1 MMTTMTF
8 RTIAV
13 KLLVSCYT
21 RNGRV
26 HITTRLFF
34 LVMEVMLVGRLGH
47 GCCIGVLGIPP
58 VI

>member
-1 MMTTMTF
+1 MTTTTF

-13 KLLVSCYT
+13 KLLVSYYT
-21 RNGRV
+21 HNGRV
-26 HITTRLFF
+26 RITTCLFF

-47 GCCIGVLGIPP
+47 GCIGVLGIPP

>member
-1 MMTTMTF
+1 VMTTTTF

-13 KLLVSCYT
+13 KLLVSCYMH
-21 RNGRV
+21 NGRV
-26 HITTRLFF
+26 RITTCLFF

-47 GCCIGVLGIPP
+47 GCIGVLGIPP